1 MMARARCS
9 PYSRQGAE
17 SVLPGGVQ
25 IDPRQLDE
33 RCFTP
38 GCTARPCLPRNGKSK
53 RQRDAHRAD
62 KGRCPQKSLFRFCEI
77 GFLHSIVPDF
87 L

>member
-1 MMARARCS
+1 M
-9 PYSRQGAE
+9 
-17 SVLPGGVQ
+17 PGGVQ

-38 GCTARPCLPRNGKSK
+38 GCTARPCLPRNGKPK

-62 KGRCPQKSLFRFCEI
+62 KGRCPQKSLFRFCET
-77 GFLHSIVPDF
+77 GFLHPIVPDF

>member
-1 MMARARCS
+1 MSKKDICSYSYEELQMEMKLAGEKAFRAK
-9 PYSRQGAE
+9 Q
-17 SVLPGGVQ
+17 
-25 IDPRQLDE
+25 
-33 RCFTP
+33 P
-38 GCTARPCLPRNGKSK
+38 GCTARPCLPRNGKPK

-62 KGRCPQKSLFRFCEI
+62 KGRCPQKSLFCFCET